1 MSKKLKSLSLIVVLF
16 AMVLFTTGCGKQEE
30 EEKPVIKKQVEVQQ
44 IARQNQVT
52 ASLLASGTVTPKQY
66 SNIRSLVPGTVEY
79 LSPVGSEIFV
89 GQPLFSIRDEGI
101 ESGYFNA
108 LQNLEQTRVVTDQ
121 RVQQSQLGLNSA
133 QARLDLAESQ
143 YNSSVAQ
150 TDQAVRV
157 AEDSAIVAYSSA
169 YNTLNQTLN
178 YLTGGS
184 IDDERYLLDKE
195 GFYAFKDLATTNSQL
210 KSNTMILYP
219 NAVDNFLLLPNTVN
233 TTNLDSALSQM
244 QITVSATK
252 DVVDNTAILL
262 QGAIDGGEFTAV
274 TIESNKLLNSNYQL
288 QINGHVSGVIT
299 SINNITNTKISK
311 QLSLN
316 QAQSQ
321 LNLAKIDYDNATIG
335 FQNAQDGATLEK
347 NIAQTQFD
355 SVAYSYGNLT
365 LAAPFSGTILS
376 HYTNMGEQVTV
387 GQQLIEIGNLAIVE
401 VKVDVD
407 VDFSEAIKL
416 GDEIM
421 IENKYTGIVSEV
433 EPIGDLNSGKVNVTI
448 QSSEAKENL
457 RAGDIAEVEIKLNY
471 TEVDVIVVPIKSVTI
486 EATGN
491 YVFVIGENGKVAR
504 KNVTLD
510 QVFGDK
516 VSITSGLEEN
526 DQLILL
532 NGVFVATGDEVE
544 IITE

>member
-1 MSKKLKSLSLIVVLF
+1 M
-16 AMVLFTTGCGKQEE
+16 
-30 EEKPVIKKQVEVQQ
+30 
-44 IARQNQVT
+44 
-52 ASLLASGTVTPKQY
+52 
-66 SNIRSLVPGTVEY
+66 
-79 LSPVGSEIFV
+79 
-89 GQPLFSIRDEGI
+89 
-101 ESGYFNA
+101 
-108 LQNLEQTRVVTDQ
+108 
-121 RVQQSQLGLNSA
+121 
-133 QARLDLAESQ
+133 
-143 YNSSVAQ
+143 
-150 TDQAVRV
+150 
-157 AEDSAIVAYSSA
+157 
-169 YNTLNQTLN
+169 
-178 YLTGGS
+178 
-184 IDDERYLLDKE
+184 
-195 GFYAFKDLATTNSQL
+195 
-210 KSNTMILYP
+210 
-219 NAVDNFLLLPNTVN
+219 
-233 TTNLDSALSQM
+233 
-244 QITVSATK
+244 
-252 DVVDNTAILL
+252 
-262 QGAIDGGEFTAV
+262 
-274 TIESNKLLNSNYQL
+274 
-288 QINGHVSGVIT
+288 
-299 SINNITNTKISK
+299 
-311 QLSLN
+311 
-316 QAQSQ
+316 
-321 LNLAKIDYDNATIG
+321 
-335 FQNAQDGATLEK
+335 
-347 NIAQTQFD
+347 
-355 SVAYSYGNLT
+355 
-365 LAAPFSGTILS
+365 
-376 HYTNMGEQVTV
+376 
-387 GQQLIEIGNLAIVE
+387 AIVE

>member
-1 MSKKLKSLSLIVVLF
+1 
-16 AMVLFTTGCGKQEE
+16 
-30 EEKPVIKKQVEVQQ
+30 
-44 IARQNQVT
+44 
-52 ASLLASGTVTPKQY
+52 
-66 SNIRSLVPGTVEY
+66 
-79 LSPVGSEIFV
+79 
-89 GQPLFSIRDEGI
+89 
-101 ESGYFNA
+101 
-108 LQNLEQTRVVTDQ
+108 
-121 RVQQSQLGLNSA
+121 
-133 QARLDLAESQ
+133 
-143 YNSSVAQ
+143 
-150 TDQAVRV
+150 
-157 AEDSAIVAYSSA
+157 
-169 YNTLNQTLN
+169 
-178 YLTGGS
+178 
-184 IDDERYLLDKE
+184 
-195 GFYAFKDLATTNSQL
+195 
-210 KSNTMILYP
+210 
-219 NAVDNFLLLPNTVN
+219 LLLPNTVN

-252 DVVDNTAILL
+252 DVFDNTAILL